1 MRLLITG
8 GCGFIGSTFIRSVLV
23 RHPDWTI
30 VNLDALTYA
39 GDERNLSDIKNDTR
53 HRFVRG
59 DVCDPA
65 DVRAAIGVGV
75 DAIVNFAAE
84 THVDRSITDPA
95 AFLRT
100 DVMGV
105 HVLLEAAR
113 EHHVTR
119 FLQVSTDEVYG
130 SVAQGRSREDAPL
143 APRSPYAASK
153 ASADMLVL
161 AYGETYG
168 LPAIITRGSNTYG
181 PYQHPEKLVPLFVTN
196 LIDRKQ
202 VPLYGDGLN
211 EREWLHV
218 DDHCRAIELALIKG
232 SVGEVYNAGPELGC
246 TNLDIAGRLCSL
258 LGLDASQ
265 HIRYVID
272 RPGHDRRYALDC
284 SKLRSLGWAPQMELA
299 AGLAQTVG
307 WYRDNET
314 WWRPIV
320 EGEFAAYYRRQY
332 SMPEPR

>member
-8 GCGFIGSTFIRSVLV
+8 GCGFIGSNFIRSALV
-23 RHPDWTI
+23 RHKDWSI

-39 GDERNLSDIKNDTR
+39 GDERNLHDIEDDTR
-53 HRFVRG
+53 YRFVRG
-59 DVCDPA
+59 DVCDSA
-65 DVRAAIGVGV
+65 DVRAAIGAGV

-95 AFLRT
+95 VFLRT

-113 EHHVTR
+113 EHGVSR

-161 AYGETYG
+161 AYVQTYG

-181 PYQHPEKLVPLFVTN
+181 PYQHPEKLVPLFVIN
-196 LIDRKQ
+196 LMDGKQ

-218 DDHCRAIELALIKG
+218 DDHCRAIEHALIQG
-232 SVGEVYNAGPELGC
+232 SVGEIYNAGPDSGC
-246 TNLDIAGRLCSL
+246 TNLEMTRSLCSL
-258 LGLDASQ
+258 LGLDAAQ
-265 HIRYVID
+265 RVRYVAD

-284 SKLRSLGWAPQMELA
+284 SKLRSLGWSPQMDLA
-299 AGLAQTVG
+299 TGLAQSVG

-314 WWRPIV
+314 WWRPIL